1 MSAFDLPCSFQ
12 LNCFALLFI
21 TKKYLRFCI
30 VMIETYSK
38 SDFRHSCNLKFYCH
52 GVMFTGGQTFHLFDN
67 NNVWFIN
74 NLSLLSSKCMLIDLL
89 LIWWWLCHETQ
100 MPKKVELHNCSN
112 YLLQKI
118 SSNNSIFSDIFMIFK
133 RVIKL
138 TSIVIQFDL
147 NVKVYFYFTRFH
159 YNIYYVFNIPK

>member
-1 MSAFDLPCSFQ
+1 
-12 LNCFALLFI
+12 
-21 TKKYLRFCI
+21 
-30 VMIETYSK
+30 MIETYSK

-74 NLSLLSSKCMLIDLL
+74 NLSLLSSKCMLTDLL

-118 SSNNSIFSDIFMIFK
+118 SSNNSIFSDIFMIFYFNDK
-133 RVIKL
+133 
-138 TSIVIQFDL
+138 TSYKINL
-147 NVKVYFYFTRFH
+147 NSNSIWFKCQSLFLFH
-159 YNIYYVFNIPK
+159 KISLQYLLCI